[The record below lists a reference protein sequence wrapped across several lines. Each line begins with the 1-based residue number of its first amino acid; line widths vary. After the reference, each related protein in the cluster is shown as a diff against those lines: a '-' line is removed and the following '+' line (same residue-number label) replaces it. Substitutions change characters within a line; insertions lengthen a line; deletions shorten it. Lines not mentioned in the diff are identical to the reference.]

1 MNPSPTLPT
10 EVLTKMPPPETSSS
24 RAYPAH
30 PLPGVLAM
38 VVRDG
43 RVLLVERGREPDH
56 GKWGFP
62 GGLVEVGETAQQ
74 AALRELVEETA
85 VMAEAG
91 PVIEVFDII
100 THDEAGRVRF
110 HFLLSAV
117 RCRWLSGDGV
127 AGDDAAQ
134 VGWFTPAEIAGLPTS
149 SNLPRLVAALMAPP
163 SS

>member
-1 MNPSPTLPT
+1 MTN
-10 EVLTKMPPPETSSS
+10 S
-24 RAYPAH
+24 REYPAH

-43 RVLLVERGREPDH
+43 RVLLVERGREPDR

-62 GGLVEVGETAQQ
+62 GGLVEVGETAPV

-85 VMAEAG
+85 VLAEAG
-91 PVIEVFDII
+91 SVVEVFDVV
-100 THDEAGRVRF
+100 THDESGRVRF

-117 RCRWLSGDGV
+117 RCHWLAGDGI

-134 VGWFTPAEIAGLPTS
+134 VGWFTPAEIARLPTS
-149 SNLPRLVAALMAPP
+149 SNLPRLVAALMAATDDIAPL
-163 SS
+163 